1 MDEHLQRTFIISS
14 ILNYFNPQDDSQE
27 DKDTAKLRRKIC
39 LDPGLTLGHIKG
51 GGRKVEEIHLKSQL
65 YLFKN
70 YRLINRV
77 TEMGGGA
84 TKSWYASQVNP
95 PASSSQVLLFR
106 VYTTVPGTNYF

>member
-51 GGRKVEEIHLKSQL
+51 GGRKVKEIHLKSQL

-77 TEMGGGA
+77 TEMGGGRQNLGMLPRLIPLPHLPRCYYLGYIPLY
-84 TKSWYASQVNP
+84 KIIFN
-95 PASSSQVLLFR
+95 
-106 VYTTVPGTNYF
+106 